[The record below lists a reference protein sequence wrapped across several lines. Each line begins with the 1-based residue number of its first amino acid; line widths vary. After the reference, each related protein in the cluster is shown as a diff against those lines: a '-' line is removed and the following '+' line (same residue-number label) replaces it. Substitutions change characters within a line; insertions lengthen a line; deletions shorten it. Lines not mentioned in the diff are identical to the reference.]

1 MDRITPEAARQR
13 IGGYLDRLG
22 VAPPAAEQERQPGS
36 AEATLAERAH
46 DQLAS
51 EAILAFLRFDPTGKK
66 QVEEAAKRAS
76 TPTQSGAGGR
86 TLVPD
91 AADGKGSGTGTGQTH
106 SETNSGAGDPPQQ
119 GGQTRAMANRQPPD
133 AQQFAQR
140 LREVNWKT
148 DLSGGIQR
156 VAIAHGLAP
165 FGNGKA
171 RCNVWNYPDPVPK
184 HREPL
189 YTPRRDLL
197 TQYRTYDDKRHW
209 RLPALY
215 WSIQKEDFSK
225 RFPLVL
231 TSGRLVEFEGGGDET
246 RAIAWLA
253 ELQQQMF
260 AEINPADAQRAGIG
274 NGAFMW
280 VATPEG
286 MRVKVAALVT
296 PRVGQG
302 TVFMPFHFAG
312 WWQGDDLSAKYPAG
326 TVPYVVGESANTA
339 TTYGYDAVTY
349 MQETK
354 TTLCGIERA

>member
-1 MDRITPEAARQR
+1 
-13 IGGYLDRLG
+13 
-22 VAPPAAEQERQPGS
+22 
-36 AEATLAERAH
+36 
-46 DQLAS
+46 
-51 EAILAFLRFDPTGKK
+51 
-66 QVEEAAKRAS
+66 VEETQAS
-76 TPTQSGAGGR
+76 TPQRPPTQGSQGGQG
-86 TLVPD
+86 TIS
-91 AADGKGSGTGTGQTH
+91 DGSTGRGSGTGTGQTH
-106 SETNSGAGDPPQQ
+106 SETNAGAGYPPQQ
-119 GGQTRAMANRQPPD
+119 GGPGAPPD
-133 AQQFAQR
+133 PRGPASPQQATEQQQTAQR
-140 LREVNWKT
+140 LREINWKT

-215 WSIQKEDFSK
+215 WSIQQKDFSSQ
-225 RFPLVL
+225 FPLVL

-253 ELQQQMF
+253 EFQQQMF
-260 AEINPADAQRAGIG
+260 AEINPADAQRAGIKD
-274 NGAFMW
+274 GAFMW

-286 MRVKVAALVT
+286 ARVKVAALVT
-296 PRVGQG
+296 PRVGPG

-312 WWQGDDLSAKYPAG
+312 WWQGKDLSSKYPPG

-354 TTLCGIERA
+354 TTLCQIARA